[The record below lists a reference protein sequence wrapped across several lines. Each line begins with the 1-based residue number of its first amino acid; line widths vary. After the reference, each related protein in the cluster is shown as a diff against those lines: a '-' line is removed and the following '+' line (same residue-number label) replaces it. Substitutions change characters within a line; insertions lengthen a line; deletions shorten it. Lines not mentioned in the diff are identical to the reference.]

1 MNKLIGIPDKCD
13 SDVASIG
20 INYTNAVIIGGNIP
34 VVLPRTTDKA
44 IISEMVAKTDAI
56 LLAGGCDIDPKLFGE
71 NPSPYL
77 GTVVPERDAFE
88 YAVIEAAVA
97 QNKPIFGICRGIQ
110 IINVFFGGT
119 LYQDLATEVNP
130 EAVIH
135 QRPDK
140 EWEPVHEINIVKDS
154 RLHRLLGTE
163 RIGVNSTH
171 HQAVK
176 DLAPD
181 FHITATSDDG
191 IVEAIES
198 DKYQIFCVQFHPERL
213 VNASGSLFNAIFET
227 L

>member
-13 SDVASIG
+13 SDVVSIG

-110 IINVFFGGT
+110 IINVYFGGT

-154 RLHRLLGTE
+154 RLHKLLGTE

-181 FHITATSDDG
+181 FHITATSDDE

-198 DKYQIFCVQFHPERL
+198 DKYPIFCVQFHPERL
-213 VNASGSLFNAIFET
+213 VNISGSPFNAIFET